1 MNEQAPFDLVVRNC
15 AELVTA
21 TGTPEQQAEEALGVI
36 PRGAVGVRGDR
47 VAWVGAESQL
57 PPGGIGPDTIVI
69 DANGGLVTPGLI
81 DPHTHLVFA
90 GERSHEF
97 DLRNTGATYL
107 EIAKAG
113 GGIVSTVKATRA
125 AGEEHLYAQALPRAR
140 ALLAD
145 GVTTL
150 EIKSGYGLEL
160 DSERRMLRV
169 ARRLGRELGISVRTS
184 FLGLH
189 AVPAEFKDR
198 RADYL
203 ALVCDE
209 MLPALAR
216 EGLVDAVDG
225 FCESIGFSPAEVRR
239 LFERARELDLPVK
252 LHAEQLSDQ
261 GGAALVAEFGGLSA
275 DHLEHL
281 GEAGVRAMAA
291 AGTVAVLLPGAFY
304 ALRETRSPPLGLL
317 REQRVPLAVATD
329 CNPGTSPLLSLR
341 MAAGMACTLFRLT
354 PEEALRGVTVNAAR
368 ALGLAD
374 RGTLAAGQRADLVIW
389 NARQP
394 AELCYWIGGNLARRV
409 YVAGEAV
416 SRRKSAPR
424 AAGGQP

>member
-1 MNEQAPFDLVVRNC
+1 MAVV
-15 AELVTA
+15 AVATEAWDGLLLGATLVTLA
-21 TGTPEQQAEEALGVI
+21 DASGYGLIEDGALGWRDGVLVHVGTRDALPDAPTRLATEVI
-36 PRGAVGVRGDR
+36 EASGC
-47 VAWVGAESQL
+47 
-57 PPGGIGPDTIVI
+57 
-69 DANGGLVTPGLI
+69 VTPGLI
-81 DPHTHLVFA
+81 DCHTHLVFA
-90 GERSHEF
+90 GNRAAEFEQRLQGASYEDIARS
-97 DLRNTGATYL
+97 
-107 EIAKAG
+107 G
-113 GGIVSTVKATRA
+113 GGIVSTVRA
-125 AGEEHLYAQALPRAR
+125 VRGGDEDTLLAQSLPRAR
-140 ALLAD
+140 ALLSD
-145 GVTTL
+145 GATTL

-189 AVPAEFKDR
+189 ALPAEFKDR

-203 ALVCDE
+203 TLVCDE

-225 FCESIGFSPAEVRR
+225 FCESIGFSVAEVRR

-261 GGAALVAEFGGLSA
+261 HGAALVAEFGGLSA

-304 ALRETRSPPLGLL
+304 ALRETRLPPIDLL

-329 CNPGTSPLLSLR
+329 CNPGTSPLTSILLA
-341 MAAGMACTLFRLT
+341 MNMGATLFRMT
-354 PEEALRGVTVNAAR
+354 PSECLAGVTRHAAT
-368 ALGLAD
+368 ALGLSD
-374 RGTLAAGQRADLVIW
+374 RGRLAPGMRADLAIW
-389 NARQP
+389 DVQHP
-394 AELCYWIGGNLARRV
+394 AELTYRIGFNPLHARIF
-409 YVAGEAV
+409 
-416 SRRKSAPR
+416 
-424 AAGGQP
+424 GGDLV

>member
-1 MNEQAPFDLVVRNC
+1 
-15 AELVTA
+15 
-21 TGTPEQQAEEALGVI
+21 
-36 PRGAVGVRGDR
+36 
-47 VAWVGAESQL
+47 
-57 PPGGIGPDTIVI
+57 
-69 DANGGLVTPGLI
+69 
-81 DPHTHLVFA
+81 
-90 GERSHEF
+90 
-97 DLRNTGATYL
+97 
-107 EIAKAG
+107 
-113 GGIVSTVKATRA
+113 
-125 AGEEHLYAQALPRAR
+125 
-140 ALLAD
+140 
-145 GVTTL
+145 
-150 EIKSGYGLEL
+150 
-160 DSERRMLRV
+160 
-169 ARRLGRELGISVRTS
+169 
-184 FLGLH
+184 
-189 AVPAEFKDR
+189 
-198 RADYL
+198 
-203 ALVCDE
+203 

-225 FCESIGFSPAEVRR
+225 FCESIGFSVAEVRR

-261 GGAALVAEFGGLSA
+261 HGAALVAEFGGLSA

-304 ALRETRSPPLGLL
+304 ALRETRLPPIDLL

-368 ALGLAD
+368 ALGLSD
-374 RGTLAAGQRADLVIW
+374 RGTLAAGQRADVVIW

-416 SRRKSAPR
+416 SRRKPAQR
-424 AAGGQP
+424 AAGTQP